1 MMRHVVAFRFKD
13 SVSPDQAQAIL
24 DQLSTFPDLH
34 PQMRNWSLGSNV
46 STRDQSMS
54 HSFMVEFDDE
64 AALMTYLSS
73 QAHESF
79 VTQVW
84 RPAIERQTIVTVDTS
99 RPETVNRAMET
110 SMSAVPARPHGPYGM
125 AYARIEVPDL
135 SDSINFFQYHVG
147 LQLEGH
153 DDTYAHLRCGTE
165 HHCLDLVASPGRTAA
180 EVTAIGLTVE
190 SPEVLEQ
197 IRQRIIADGR
207 ETFELSER
215 IAPWVTSGFSVK
227 DPNGLTLEL
236 VYEFQVYAERP
247 LLEWCPVDIV
257 HPFLSTP
264 HYEECQHFYM
274 DVLGFLPSDYIVSD
288 RRGASSFIRSEDRY
302 HHSWAL
308 RRDDRFYVAH
318 IAFMMKNLDH
328 VMRGRARAIYKGINI
343 PSDIVNHSASRS
355 IAFYMQEP
363 QHGPRFELMDGHR
376 VFSPED
382 HETWRGRKMS
392 ADPRN
397 IDVWRPAAD
406 DWERF

>member
-1 MMRHVVAFRFKD
+1 
-13 SVSPDQAQAIL
+13 
-24 DQLSTFPDLH
+24 
-34 PQMRNWSLGSNV
+34 
-46 STRDQSMS
+46 
-54 HSFMVEFDDE
+54 
-64 AALMTYLSS
+64 
-73 QAHESF
+73 
-79 VTQVW
+79 
-84 RPAIERQTIVTVDTS
+84 
-99 RPETVNRAMET
+99 
-110 SMSAVPARPHGPYGM
+110 M

-135 SDSINFFQYHVG
+135 QDSIGFFEYHVG

-153 DDTYAHLRCGTE
+153 DQTYAHMRCGIE
-165 HHCLDLVASPGRTAA
+165 HHCLDLVAAPDRDVA

-190 SPEVLEQ
+190 SEEVLED
-197 IRQRIIADGR
+197 IKTRLVADGR
-207 ETFELSER
+207 EILELSER

-227 DPNGLTLEL
+227 DPNGLILEL
-236 VYEFQVYAERP
+236 VYEFQVYAEPP
-247 LLEWCPVDIV
+247 LLEWRPLDIV

-264 HYEECQHFYM
+264 YYEECQHFYL
-274 DVLGFLPSDYIVSD
+274 DVLGFLASDYIVSD
-288 RRGASSFIRSEDRY
+288 GRGASSFIRSEDRY

-318 IAFMMKNLDH
+318 IAFMMKSLDH

-376 VFSPED
+376 VFTLEE
-382 HETWRGRKMS
+382 HENAKPRKMS

-397 IDVWRPAAD
+397 IDVWRAAAD